1 MKAKIMPSRMTFET
15 TLVTTPIVS
24 LSICPKP
31 QMTRAVK
38 PTRPARVARSTGCM
52 MFMRC
57 HRAVMMMPANVATSV
72 ARSIGMKTSVGV
84 AAPYEAR
91 KARMLVGMMVS
102 PEVLSTKNIIM
113 GLVAVSFLL
122 LSSCICCMALRPV
135 GVAALSSPSM
145 FEAIFMNMLPMT
157 GWLRGISGKSLVKTG
172 LSRRARRFT
181 APAFSPMRITPSHR
195 ASTPVRPS
203 EISKA
208 VLEVSKVEST
218 IF

>member
-1 MKAKIMPSRMTFET
+1 
-15 TLVTTPIVS
+15 
-24 LSICPKP
+24 
-31 QMTRAVK
+31 
-38 PTRPARVARSTGCM
+38 M
-52 MFMRC
+52 MFIRC
-57 HRAVMMMPANVATSV
+57 HRAVMIMPANVATRV

-102 PEVLSTKNIIM
+102 PEVLSTRNIII

-122 LSSCICCMALRPV
+122 FSSCICAMAFSPV

-145 FEAIFMNMLPMT
+145 FEAIFINMLPMT
-157 GWLRGISGKSLVKTG
+157 GWFLGISGKSLVNTG
-172 LSRRARRFT
+172 LSSLANRFT
-181 APAFSPMRITPSHR
+181 APAFSPMRITPNHR